1 MVHRVTL
8 FPLNVTGLLLGIV
21 ATATI
26 AVSGAYSHTLWP
38 LGADA
43 TLALRASGWA
53 LAAFLFFFLL
63 YRARA
68 GVVIS
73 LRAVLLSSVLL
84 CVPLMLTQ
92 PAFAGDLYAYV
103 AGAKVAAIGN
113 PYVLT
118 PSVLGTDVI
127 LNGVAPVWR
136 GQPSAYGP
144 LWNLMASGLGHL
156 TTNAFALL
164 TSFRLLALA
173 GVLTCAWLIAK
184 ATSPMHAALIALN
197 PIVLVDAVADG
208 HHDILVGL
216 GVLAAVAWFRR
227 PARSALAL
235 AGATAFKFVPLIV
248 APVLIASGA
257 PGKRR
262 VLGAWFALAVVSLLV
277 VSFMPFWVGAPTF
290 DGLRQ
295 QASLFSQPVFFPQ
308 FLIFIFAYLGGSAVH
323 PEVLARGLGLFAFL
337 VAYAWTFLAA
347 WRQRISPVA
356 AVAIVLASYI
366 FLAAPYVQTWYL
378 LWLLP
383 VLALLPTRQAVRWVG
398 ATSVAWGTMLLVTSL
413 HTVQIHW

>member
-1 MVHRVTL
+1 MVHRATS
-8 FPLNVTGLLLGIV
+8 FPLNVSGLLLGIF
-21 ATATI
+21 AMATI
-26 AVSGAYSHTLWP
+26 AVSGAYTYTQWP
-38 LGADA
+38 LDIHAASTLRIVGW
-43 TLALRASGWA
+43 TLAAS
-53 LAAFLFFFLL
+53 LFFLL
-63 YRARA
+63 LFRVRT
-68 GVVIS
+68 GTVVH
-73 LRAVLLSSVLL
+73 LRTVLLASAMLS
-84 CVPLMLTQ
+84 VPLLLTQ
-92 PAFAGDLYAYV
+92 PVFAGDLYAYV

-144 LWNLMASGLGHL
+144 LWNLITSGLGHL

-164 TSFRLLALA
+164 TSFRLLVLA
-173 GVLTCAWLIAK
+173 GVLACAWLIAK

-216 GVLAAVAWFRR
+216 GVLTAVAWLRW
-227 PARSALAL
+227 PVRSAFAL
-235 AGATAFKFVPLIV
+235 AGATTLKFVPLIV
-248 APVLIASGA
+248 APVLIASDA

-262 VLGAWFALAVVSLLV
+262 RLGVWLALAVAGLLV
-277 VSFMPFWVGAPTF
+277 ASFMPFWVGSHTF

-295 QASLFSQPVFFPQ
+295 QASLFSHPIFFPQ
-308 FLIFIFAYLGGSAVH
+308 FFIFIFAYLGGSAVH
-323 PEVLARGLGLFAFL
+323 PELVARGLGLFAFL
-337 VAYAWTFLAA
+337 VAYGWAFLAA
-347 WRQRISPVA
+347 WRQRLSPAA
-356 AVAIVLASYI
+356 AVAITLAAYI

-383 VLALLPTRQAVRWVG
+383 VLALLPTRLAVRWVG
-398 ATSVAWGTMLLVTSL
+398 VVSVVWGAMLLV
-413 HTVQIHW
+413 H